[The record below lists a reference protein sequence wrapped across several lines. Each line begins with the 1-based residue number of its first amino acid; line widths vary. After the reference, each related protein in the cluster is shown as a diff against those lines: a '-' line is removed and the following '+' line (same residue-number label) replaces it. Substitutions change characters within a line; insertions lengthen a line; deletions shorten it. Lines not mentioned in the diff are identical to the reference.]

1 MQADKVT
8 KYAGEW
14 HYGARHG
21 DGHIVL
27 ADGSEY
33 RGSLYFGQFHG
44 YGQHIWP
51 QNVSENVPSEKQL
64 GHQYLGN
71 WKMGMMH
78 GEGQFNHAEG
88 QVLKPTFA
96 NNLFRMDCGL
106 FVNPFDTDAEIQ
118 AQK

>member
-1 MQADKVT
+1 
-8 KYAGEW
+8 
-14 HYGARHG
+14 
-21 DGHIVL
+21 
-27 ADGSEY
+27 
-33 RGSLYFGQFHG
+33 
-44 YGQHIWP
+44 
-51 QNVSENVPSEKQL
+51 
-64 GHQYLGN
+64 
-71 WKMGMMH
+71 MGMMH